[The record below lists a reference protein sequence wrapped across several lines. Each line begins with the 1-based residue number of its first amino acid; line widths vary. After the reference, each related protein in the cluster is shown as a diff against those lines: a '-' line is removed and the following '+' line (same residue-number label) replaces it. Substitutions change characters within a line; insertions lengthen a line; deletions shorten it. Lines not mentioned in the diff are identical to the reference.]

1 MSVHAM
7 LLLFIGNTFF
17 FFLIFFY
24 FPSQKEPNTTLQSFN
39 VTISLGLV
47 QIPSTIGY
55 AYFGL

>member
-1 MSVHAM
+1 M